1 MMDDEQLGSVI
12 SREITESLNHFDTEY
27 TQDRIDALD
36 YYLGRPLGNEVE
48 GRSSVI
54 STEVADVVEQIM
66 PSMMRIFTGTD
77 KVVRF
82 APRTEEDVEKAE
94 QATDYVNFV
103 LQNDND
109 YYRILYNFIKDSLLF
124 KIGVIKVCWDETDEV
139 QQETYEGLE
148 ESELALLLANPDVE
162 VVEQNEN
169 IVVAGDEDLGIE
181 QVISYDI
188 TLRIKTKSG
197 RVRVENVPPEEFL
210 INRRAKSLEE
220 ARFICH
226 RTTMTVSQLVS
237 MGYDQDEVE
246 AYAGVGELDVE
257 HERRKRFEDLDA
269 QQDYDYADPSQR
281 EVPVYESIIKVD
293 YDEDGVAEHRR
304 VLSIGD
310 SGEYVLENDII
321 DYIPFAVVSPILMP
335 HRLIGRSIF
344 DLTKDLQVIKSTLLR
359 QYLDSTYLS
368 VMPRIVA
375 VEGQVNLDDLLDG
388 TAGGIIRARNPGAVQ
403 PLNTG
408 GIGAEIQP
416 LMRYLD
422 EIKEQRT
429 GQSKASMGLDANALQ
444 STTAAAVAAT
454 VKGAGQKLESYA
466 RTIAETGMK
475 DVYKLVLKIVSTY
488 QQQPRIMRLRNKFV
502 PIDPREFEGF
512 DLVVNVGLGTMDE
525 QEKMA
530 RLMEII
536 VKQEQIL
543 QQLGVNNP
551 IVSVEQYTNT
561 LRQYVELAG
570 MKDASRYFKD
580 PMQAQME
587 QQQMASQQQQQPSPE
602 MMKLQ
607 QDFELKKA
615 KLDAEISLEREK
627 MMLELDLRRQELQAE
642 SQLRAAKAITD
653 AEISTNLPRA

>member
-1 MMDDEQLGSVI
+1 MMDNDTLGSVI

-36 YYLGRPLGNEVE
+36 YYLGRPFGNEVE

-109 YYRILYNFIKDSLLF
+109 YYRVLYNFIKDSLLF
-124 KIGVIKVCWDETDEV
+124 KIGVVKVCWEEADEV
-139 QQETYEGLE
+139 KQEMYEGLE

-162 VVEQNEN
+162 IIEQDTSV
-169 IVVAGDEDLGIE
+169 IMAGDEELGIDE
-181 QVISYDI
+181 IVNYDV
-188 TLRIKTKSG
+188 TLRTRTKSG
-197 RVRVENVPPEEFL
+197 RIRVENVPPEEFL
-210 INRRAKSLEE
+210 VNRRAKSMED

-226 RTTMTVSQLVS
+226 RTTMTVSELVS
-237 MGYDQDEVE
+237 MGYDQDEIE
-246 AYAGVGELDVE
+246 AYAGVGELEVDM
-257 HERRKRFEDLDA
+257 ERRKRFEDLDG
-269 QQDYDYADPSQR
+269 QNDYNFADPSQR
-281 EVPVYESIIKVD
+281 EVPVYESIVKVD
-293 YDEDGVAEHRR
+293 YDEDGVAELRR

-310 SGEYVLENDII
+310 GGDYVLENEII
-321 DYIPFAVVSPILMP
+321 DYIPFAVISPILMP

-344 DLTKDLQVIKSTLLR
+344 DLTKDLQVIKSTLMR

-368 VMPRIVA
+368 VMPRVVA
-375 VEGQVNLDDLLDG
+375 VEGQVNIDDLLEG
-388 TAGGIIRARNPGAVQ
+388 APGSVIRTRTPGAVQ
-403 PLNTG
+403 PLSTG
-408 GIGAEIQP
+408 GVGGEIQP

-429 GQSKASMGLDANALQ
+429 GMSKASQGLDANALQ

-475 DVYKLVLKIVSTY
+475 DLFRIVLKLVSTY
-488 QQQPRIMRLRNKFV
+488 QQQPRIIRLRNKFV

-512 DLVVNVGLGTMDE
+512 DIVVNVGLGTMDE

-543 QQLGVNNP
+543 QTLGPNNP
-551 IVSVEQYTNT
+551 LVGMDQYANT

-580 PMQAQME
+580 PAQAQM
-587 QQQMASQQQQQPSPE
+587 MQQQQQQQRPPNPE
-602 MMKLQ
+602 ILKIQ

-615 KLDAEISLEREK
+615 KLDAEIALEREK
-627 MMLELDLRRQELQAE
+627 MMAELELRRQELAAE
-642 SQLRAAKAITD
+642 SQLRAAKALTD

>member
-169 IVVAGDEDLGIE
+169 IVVAGDEELGIE

-188 TLRIKTKSG
+188 TLRTKTKSG

-210 INRRAKSLEE
+210 VSRRAKSLQD
-220 ARFICH
+220 ARFVCH

-615 KLDAEISLEREK
+615 KLDAEIALEREK

>member
-1 MMDDEQLGSVI
+1 MMDNDTLGSVI

-36 YYLGRPLGNEVE
+36 YYLGRPFGNEVE

-109 YYRILYNFIKDSLLF
+109 YYRVLYNFIKDSLLF
-124 KIGVIKVCWDETDEV
+124 KIGVVKVCWEEADEV
-139 QQETYEGLE
+139 KQEMYEGLE

-162 VVEQNEN
+162 VIEQNTSV
-169 IVVAGDEDLGIE
+169 IMAGDEELGIDE
-181 QVISYDI
+181 IVNYDV
-188 TLRIKTKSG
+188 TLRTRTKSG
-197 RVRVENVPPEEFL
+197 RIRVENVPPEEFL
-210 INRRAKSLEE
+210 VNRRAKSMED

-226 RTTMTVSQLVS
+226 RTTMTVSELVS
-237 MGYDQDEVE
+237 MGYDQDEIE
-246 AYAGVGELDVE
+246 AYAGVGELEVDM
-257 HERRKRFEDLDA
+257 ERRKRFEDLDG
-269 QQDYDYADPSQR
+269 QNDYNFADPSQR

-293 YDEDGVAEHRR
+293 YDEDGVAELRR

-310 SGEYVLENDII
+310 GGDYVLENEII
-321 DYIPFAVVSPILMP
+321 DYIPFAVISPILMP

-344 DLTKDLQVIKSTLLR
+344 DLTKDLQVIKSTLMR

-368 VMPRIVA
+368 VMPRVVA
-375 VEGQVNLDDLLDG
+375 VEGQVNIDDLLEG
-388 TAGGIIRARNPGAVQ
+388 APGSVIRTRTPGAVQ
-403 PLNTG
+403 PLSTG
-408 GIGAEIQP
+408 GVGGEIQP

-429 GQSKASMGLDANALQ
+429 GMSKASQGLDANALQ

-475 DVYKLVLKIVSTY
+475 DLFRIVLKLVSTY
-488 QQQPRIMRLRNKFV
+488 QQQPRIIRLRNKFV

-512 DLVVNVGLGTMDE
+512 DIVVNVGLGTMDE

-543 QQLGVNNP
+543 QTLGPNNP
-551 IVSVEQYTNT
+551 LVGMDQYANT

-580 PMQAQME
+580 PAQAQM
-587 QQQMASQQQQQPSPE
+587 MQQQQQQQRPPNPE
-602 MMKLQ
+602 ILKIQ

-615 KLDAEISLEREK
+615 KLDAEIALEREK
-627 MMLELDLRRQELQAE
+627 MMAELELRRQELAAE
-642 SQLRAAKAITD
+642 SQLRAAKALTD

>member
-1 MMDDEQLGSVI
+1 MMDNDTLGSVV

-36 YYLGRPLGNEVE
+36 YYLGRPFGNEVD

-109 YYRILYNFIKDSLLF
+109 YYRVLYNFIKDSLLF
-124 KIGVIKVCWDETDEV
+124 KIGVVKVCWDEVDEV
-139 QQETYEGLE
+139 QQESYEGLE
-148 ESELALLLANPDVE
+148 EGELALLLANPDVE
-162 VVEQNEN
+162 IVEQDTS
-169 IVVAGDEDLGIE
+169 VVVGGDEELGIE
-181 QVISYDI
+181 EVLSYDV
-188 TLRIKTKSG
+188 TLRTKTKSG
-197 RVRVENVPPEEFL
+197 RIRVENVPPEEFMV
-210 INRRAKSLEE
+210 NRRCKSLDD

-226 RTTMTVSQLVS
+226 RTTMTVSELVS
-237 MGYDQDEVE
+237 MGYDQDEIE
-246 AYAGVGELDVE
+246 TYAGVGELE
-257 HERRKRFEDLDA
+257 TEQERRKRFEDLDG
-269 QQDYDYADPSQR
+269 QSDYNHADPSQR

-293 YDEDGVAEHRR
+293 YDEDGVAELRR

-310 SGEYVLENDII
+310 GGEHVLENDII
-321 DYIPFAVVSPILMP
+321 DYIPFAVISPILMP

-344 DLTKDLQVIKSTLLR
+344 DLTKDLQVIKSTLMR

-368 VMPRIVA
+368 VMPRVVA
-375 VEGQVNLDDLLDG
+375 VEGQVNIDDLLEG
-388 TAGGIIRARNPGAVQ
+388 APGSVIRTRTPGAVQ
-403 PLNTG
+403 PLATNG
-408 GIGAEIQP
+408 VGAEIQP

-429 GQSKASMGLDANALQ
+429 GMSKASQGLDANALQ

-475 DVYKLVLKIVSTY
+475 DLFRIVLKLVSSY

-512 DLVVNVGLGTMDE
+512 DIVVNVGLGTMDE
-525 QEKMA
+525 QEKMS

-543 QQLGVNNP
+543 QTLGPNNP
-551 IVSVEQYTNT
+551 LVSMEQYGST

-580 PMQAQME
+580 PAEAQM
-587 QQQMASQQQQQPSPE
+587 QPMQPQQQQPNPE
-602 MMKLQ
+602 VIKLQ
-607 QDFELKKA
+607 QEFELKKA
-615 KLDAEISLEREK
+615 KLEAEIALEREK
-627 MMLELDLRRQELQAE
+627 FAAELELRRQELAAE
-642 SQLRAAKAITD
+642 AQLRAAKAVAD

>member
-162 VVEQNEN
+162 VIEQNEN

-237 MGYDQDEVE
+237 MGYDQEEVE

-615 KLDAEISLEREK
+615 KLDAEIALEREK
-627 MMLELDLRRQELQAE
+627 MMLELELRRQELQAE

>member
-1 MMDDEQLGSVI
+1 MMDNELLGSVI

-36 YYLGRPLGNEVE
+36 YYLGRPFGNEIE
-48 GRSSVI
+48 GRSSVV
-54 STEVADVVEQIM
+54 STEVADTVEQIM

-94 QATDYVNFV
+94 QATDYVNFI

-109 YYRILYNFIKDSLLF
+109 YYRVLYNFIKDSLLF
-124 KIGVIKVCWDETDEV
+124 KLGVVKVSWDDVDEV

-148 ESELALLLANPDVE
+148 QSELALLLANPDVE
-162 VVEQNEN
+162 VVEQSETV
-169 IVVAGDEDLGIE
+169 IVAGDAELGIE
-181 QVISYDI
+181 EVANYDV
-188 TLRIKTKSG
+188 TLKIRKKSG
-197 RVRVENVPPEEFL
+197 RIRVENVPPEEFL
-210 INRRAKSLEE
+210 TNRRCKNLDE
-220 ARFICH
+220 ARFLCH
-226 RTTMTVSQLVS
+226 RTTMTISELVS
-237 MGYDQDEVE
+237 MGYDQDEIE
-246 AYAGVGELDVE
+246 AYAGVGELE
-257 HERRKRFEDLDA
+257 TENERRKRFEDLDA

-281 EVPVYESIIKVD
+281 EVPVYESYIKVD
-293 YDEDGVAEHRR
+293 FDEDGIAEHRR

-310 SGEYVLENDII
+310 SGDYVLENDVI
-321 DYIPFAVVSPILMP
+321 DYCPFAVISPILMP

-344 DLTKDLQVIKSTLLR
+344 DLTKDLQVIKSTLMR

-388 TAGGIIRARNPGAVQ
+388 TAGGIIRARNAGAVQ

-408 GIGAEIQP
+408 GVGAEIQP

-429 GQSKASMGLDANALQ
+429 GMSKASQGLDANSLQ
-444 STTAAAVAAT
+444 SSTAAAVAAT

-475 DVYKLVLKIVSTY
+475 DLFRIVLKLVSTY
-488 QQQPRIMRLRNKFV
+488 QQQPRIIRLRNKFV

-512 DLVVNVGLGTMDE
+512 DIVVNVGLGTMDE
-525 QEKMA
+525 QEKMS
-530 RLMEII
+530 RVMEII

-543 QQLGVNNP
+543 QQLGPNNP
-551 IVSVEQYTNT
+551 IVSMEQYTNT
-561 LRQYVELAG
+561 LRQYVEMAG

-580 PMQAQME
+580 PAQAMME
-587 QQQMASQQQQQPSPE
+587 QQAMAQQQQQQPNPE
-602 MMKLQ
+602 MVKLQ

-615 KLDAEISLEREK
+615 KLDAEIALEREK
-627 MMLELDLRRQELQAE
+627 MMMELELRRQELAAE
-642 SQLRAAKAITD
+642 SQLRVAKAMTD

>member
-1 MMDDEQLGSVI
+1 MMDNDTLGSVI

-36 YYLGRPLGNEVE
+36 YYLGRPFGNEVE

-109 YYRILYNFIKDSLLF
+109 YYRVLYNFIKDSLLF
-124 KIGVIKVCWDETDEV
+124 KIGVVKVCWEEADEV
-139 QQETYEGLE
+139 KQEMYEGLE

-162 VVEQNEN
+162 VIEQNTSV
-169 IVVAGDEDLGIE
+169 IMAGDEELGIDE
-181 QVISYDI
+181 IVNYDV
-188 TLRIKTKSG
+188 TLRTRTKSG
-197 RVRVENVPPEEFL
+197 RIRVENVPPEEFL
-210 INRRAKSLEE
+210 VNRRAKSMED

-226 RTTMTVSQLVS
+226 RTTMTVSELVS
-237 MGYDQDEVE
+237 MGYDQDEIE
-246 AYAGVGELDVE
+246 AYAGVGELEVDM
-257 HERRKRFEDLDA
+257 ERRKRFEDLDG
-269 QQDYDYADPSQR
+269 QNDYNFADPSQR

-293 YDEDGVAEHRR
+293 YDEDGVAELRR

-310 SGEYVLENDII
+310 SGDYVLENEII
-321 DYIPFAVVSPILMP
+321 DYIPFAVISPILMP

-344 DLTKDLQVIKSTLLR
+344 DLTKDLQVIKSTLMR

-368 VMPRIVA
+368 VMPRVVA
-375 VEGQVNLDDLLDG
+375 VEGQVNIDDLLEG
-388 TAGGIIRARNPGAVQ
+388 APGSVIRTRTPGAVE
-403 PLNTG
+403 PLSTG
-408 GIGAEIQP
+408 GVGGEIQP

-429 GQSKASMGLDANALQ
+429 GMSKASQGLDANALQ

-475 DVYKLVLKIVSTY
+475 DLFRIVLKLVSTY
-488 QQQPRIMRLRNKFV
+488 QQQPRIIRLRNKFV

-512 DLVVNVGLGTMDE
+512 DIVVNVGLGTMDE

-543 QQLGVNNP
+543 QTLGPNNP
-551 IVSVEQYTNT
+551 LVGMDQYANT

-580 PMQAQME
+580 PAQAQM
-587 QQQMASQQQQQPSPE
+587 MQQQQQQQRPPNPE
-602 MMKLQ
+602 ILKIQ

-615 KLDAEISLEREK
+615 KLDAEIALEREK
-627 MMLELDLRRQELQAE
+627 MMAELELRRQELAAE
-642 SQLRAAKAITD
+642 SQLRAAKALTD

>member
-169 IVVAGDEDLGIE
+169 IVVAGDEELGIE

-210 INRRAKSLEE
+210 INRRAKSLED

-237 MGYDQDEVE
+237 MGYDQEEVE

-561 LRQYVELAG
+561 LRQYVELSG

-615 KLDAEISLEREK
+615 KLDAEIALEREK

>member
-210 INRRAKSLEE
+210 VSRRAKSLEE
-220 ARFICH
+220 ARFVCH

-237 MGYDQDEVE
+237 MGYDQEEVE

>member
-1 MMDDEQLGSVI
+1 MMDNDTLGSVI

-36 YYLGRPLGNEVE
+36 YYLGRPFGNEVE

-109 YYRILYNFIKDSLLF
+109 YYRVLYNFIKDSLLF
-124 KIGVIKVCWDETDEV
+124 KIGVVKVCWEEADEV
-139 QQETYEGLE
+139 KQEMYEGLE

-162 VVEQNEN
+162 VIEQNTSV
-169 IVVAGDEDLGIE
+169 IMAGDEELGIDE
-181 QVISYDI
+181 IVNYDV
-188 TLRIKTKSG
+188 TLRTRTKSG
-197 RVRVENVPPEEFL
+197 RIRVENVPPEEFL
-210 INRRAKSLEE
+210 VNRRAKSMED

-226 RTTMTVSQLVS
+226 RTTMTVSELVS
-237 MGYDQDEVE
+237 MGYDQDEIE
-246 AYAGVGELDVE
+246 AYAGVGELEVDM
-257 HERRKRFEDLDA
+257 ERRKRFEDLDG
-269 QQDYDYADPSQR
+269 QNDYNFADPSQR

-293 YDEDGVAEHRR
+293 YDEDGVAELRR

-310 SGEYVLENDII
+310 SGDYVLENEII
-321 DYIPFAVVSPILMP
+321 DYIPFAVISPILMP

-344 DLTKDLQVIKSTLLR
+344 DLTKDLQVIKSTLMR

-368 VMPRIVA
+368 VMPRVVA
-375 VEGQVNLDDLLDG
+375 VEGQVNIDDLLEG
-388 TAGGIIRARNPGAVQ
+388 APGSVIRTRTPGAVQ
-403 PLNTG
+403 PLSTG
-408 GIGAEIQP
+408 GVGGEIQP

-429 GQSKASMGLDANALQ
+429 GMSKASQGLDANALQ

-475 DVYKLVLKIVSTY
+475 DLFRIVLKLVSTY
-488 QQQPRIMRLRNKFV
+488 QQQPRIIRLRNKFV

-512 DLVVNVGLGTMDE
+512 DIVVNVGLGTMDE

-543 QQLGVNNP
+543 QTLGPNNP
-551 IVSVEQYTNT
+551 LVGMDQYANT

-580 PMQAQME
+580 PAQAQM
-587 QQQMASQQQQQPSPE
+587 MQQQQQQQRPPSPE
-602 MMKLQ
+602 ILKIQ

-615 KLDAEISLEREK
+615 KLDAEIALEREK
-627 MMLELDLRRQELQAE
+627 MMAELELRRQELAAE
-642 SQLRAAKAITD
+642 SQLRAAKALTD

>member
-1 MMDDEQLGSVI
+1 MMDNDTLGSVI

-36 YYLGRPLGNEVE
+36 YYLGRPFGNEVE

-82 APRTEEDVEKAE
+82 APRTEEDVEKSE

-109 YYRILYNFIKDSLLF
+109 YYRVLYNFIKDSLLF
-124 KIGVIKVCWDETDEV
+124 KIGVVKVCWEEADEV
-139 QQETYEGLE
+139 KQEMYEGLE

-162 VVEQNEN
+162 VVEQNTSV
-169 IVVAGDEDLGIE
+169 IMAGDEELGIDE
-181 QVISYDI
+181 IVNYDV
-188 TLRIKTKSG
+188 TLRTRTKSG
-197 RVRVENVPPEEFL
+197 RIRVENVPPEEFL
-210 INRRAKSLEE
+210 VNRRAKSMED

-226 RTTMTVSQLVS
+226 RTTMTVSELVS
-237 MGYDQDEVE
+237 MGYDQDEIE
-246 AYAGVGELDVE
+246 AYAGVGELEVDV
-257 HERRKRFEDLDA
+257 ERRKRFEDLDG
-269 QQDYDYADPSQR
+269 QNDYNHADPSQR
-281 EVPVYESIIKVD
+281 EVPVYESIVKVD
-293 YDEDGVAEHRR
+293 YDEDGVAELRR

-310 SGEYVLENDII
+310 SGDYVLENEII
-321 DYIPFAVVSPILMP
+321 DYIPFAVISPILMP

-344 DLTKDLQVIKSTLLR
+344 DLTKDLQVIKSTLMR

-368 VMPRIVA
+368 VMPRVVA
-375 VEGQVNLDDLLDG
+375 VEGQVNIDDLLEG
-388 TAGGIIRARNPGAVQ
+388 APGSVIRTRTPGAVQ
-403 PLNTG
+403 PLSTG
-408 GIGAEIQP
+408 GVGGEIQP

-429 GQSKASMGLDANALQ
+429 GMSKASQGLDANALQ

-475 DVYKLVLKIVSTY
+475 DLFRIVLKLVSTY
-488 QQQPRIMRLRNKFV
+488 QQQPRIIRLRNKFV

-512 DLVVNVGLGTMDE
+512 DIVVNVGLGTMDE
-525 QEKMA
+525 QEKMS

-543 QQLGVNNP
+543 QTLGPNNP
-551 IVSVEQYTNT
+551 LVGMDQYANT

-580 PMQAQME
+580 PAQAQMM
-587 QQQMASQQQQQPSPE
+587 QQQQQQQQQPNPE
-602 MMKLQ
+602 MIKLQ
-607 QDFELKKA
+607 QEFELKKA
-615 KLDAEISLEREK
+615 KLDAEIALEREK
-627 MMLELDLRRQELQAE
+627 MIAELELRRQELAAE
-642 SQLRAAKAITD
+642 SQLRAAKALTD

>member
-1 MMDDEQLGSVI
+1 MI

-36 YYLGRPLGNEVE
+36 YYLGRPFGNEVE

-109 YYRILYNFIKDSLLF
+109 YYRVLYNFIKDSLLF
-124 KIGVIKVCWDETDEV
+124 KIGVVKVCWEEADEV
-139 QQETYEGLE
+139 KQEMYEGLE

-162 VVEQNEN
+162 VIEQNTSV
-169 IVVAGDEDLGIE
+169 IMAGDEELGIDE
-181 QVISYDI
+181 IVNYDV
-188 TLRIKTKSG
+188 TLRTRTKSG
-197 RVRVENVPPEEFL
+197 RIRVENVPPEEFL
-210 INRRAKSLEE
+210 VNRRAKSMED

-226 RTTMTVSQLVS
+226 RTTMTVSELVS
-237 MGYDQDEVE
+237 MGYDQDEIE
-246 AYAGVGELDVE
+246 AYAGVGELEVDM
-257 HERRKRFEDLDA
+257 ERRKRFEDLDG
-269 QQDYDYADPSQR
+269 QNDYNFADPSQR
-281 EVPVYESIIKVD
+281 EVPVYESIVKVD
-293 YDEDGVAEHRR
+293 YDEDGVAELRR

-310 SGEYVLENDII
+310 SGDYVLENEII
-321 DYIPFAVVSPILMP
+321 DYIPFAVISPILMP

-344 DLTKDLQVIKSTLLR
+344 DLTKDLQVIKSTLMR

-368 VMPRIVA
+368 VMPRVVA
-375 VEGQVNLDDLLDG
+375 VEGQVNIDDLLEG
-388 TAGGIIRARNPGAVQ
+388 APGSVIRTRTPGAVQ
-403 PLNTG
+403 PLSTG
-408 GIGAEIQP
+408 GVGGEIQP

-429 GQSKASMGLDANALQ
+429 GMSKASQGLDANALQ

-475 DVYKLVLKIVSTY
+475 DLFRIVLKLVSTY
-488 QQQPRIMRLRNKFV
+488 QQQPRIIRLRNKFV

-512 DLVVNVGLGTMDE
+512 DIVVNVGLGTMDE

-543 QQLGVNNP
+543 QTLGPNNP
-551 IVSVEQYTNT
+551 LVGMDQYANT

-580 PMQAQME
+580 PAQAQM
-587 QQQMASQQQQQPSPE
+587 MQQQQQQQRPPNPE
-602 MMKLQ
+602 ILKIQ

-615 KLDAEISLEREK
+615 KLDAEIALEREK
-627 MMLELDLRRQELQAE
+627 MMAELELRRQELAAE
-642 SQLRAAKAITD
+642 SQLRAAKALTD

>member
-1 MMDDEQLGSVI
+1 MMDNEQLGSVI

-162 VVEQNEN
+162 VIEQNEN
-169 IVVAGDEDLGIE
+169 IVVAGDEELGIE

-188 TLRIKTKSG
+188 TLRTKTKSG

-210 INRRAKSLEE
+210 VSRRAKSLQD
-220 ARFICH
+220 ARFVCH

-237 MGYDQDEVE
+237 MGYDQEEVE

-615 KLDAEISLEREK
+615 KLDAEIALEREK

>member
-36 YYLGRPLGNEVE
+36 YYLGRPFGNEVE
-48 GRSSVI
+48 GRSSVV
-54 STEVADVVEQIM
+54 STEVADTVEQIM

-82 APRTEEDVEKAE
+82 SPRTEEDVEKAE
-94 QATDYVNFV
+94 QATDYVNFI

-109 YYRILYNFIKDSLLF
+109 YYRVLYNFIKDSLLF
-124 KIGVIKVCWDETDEV
+124 KIGVVKVSWDETDEV
-139 QQETYEGLE
+139 QSETYEGLE
-148 ESELALLLANPDVE
+148 QGELALLLANPDVE
-162 VVEQNEN
+162 IVEQSEEI
-169 IVVAGDEDLGIE
+169 IVKGDEELGIE
-181 QVISYDI
+181 EVARYDV
-188 TLRIKTKSG
+188 TLKTRTKSG
-197 RVRVENVPPEEFL
+197 RIRVENVPPEEFL
-210 INRRAKSLEE
+210 TNRRCKSLDD

-226 RTTMTVSQLVS
+226 RTTMTVSELVS
-237 MGYDQDEVE
+237 MGYDQDEIE
-246 AYAGVGELDVE
+246 AYAGIGELE
-257 HERRKRFEDLDA
+257 TETERRKRFEDLDA
-269 QQDYDYADPSQR
+269 QQDYNYSDPSQR
-281 EVPVYESIIKVD
+281 EVPVYESYIRVD

-310 SGEYVLENDII
+310 GGEHVLENDLI
-321 DYIPFAVVSPILMP
+321 DYCPFAVISPILMP

-344 DLTKDLQVIKSTLLR
+344 DLTKDLQVIKSTLMR

-388 TAGGIIRARNPGAVQ
+388 TAGGIIRARNAGAVQ

-408 GIGAEIQP
+408 GVGAEIQP

-422 EIKEQRT
+422 EIKENRT
-429 GQSKASMGLDANALQ
+429 GMSKASQGLDANALQ

-475 DVYKLVLKIVSTY
+475 DLHKIILKLVSTY
-488 QQQPRIMRLRNKFV
+488 QQQPRIIRLRNKFI

-512 DLVVNVGLGTMDE
+512 DITVNVGLGTMDE
-525 QEKMA
+525 QEKMS

-543 QQLGVNNP
+543 QQLGANNP
-551 IVSVEQYTNT
+551 IVSMEQYTNT

-570 MKDASRYFKD
+570 MKDAGRYFKD
-580 PMQAQME
+580 PAQVQMQMQAQ
-587 QQQMASQQQQQPSPE
+587 QAQQPAPNPA
-602 MMKLQ
+602 MVKLQ

-615 KLDAEISLEREK
+615 KLEAEMALEREK
-627 MMLELDLRRQELQAE
+627 LQMEMDLRRQELAAE

>member
-162 VVEQNEN
+162 VIEQNEN

-210 INRRAKSLEE
+210 VSRRAKSLEE
-220 ARFICH
+220 ARFVCH

-237 MGYDQDEVE
+237 MGYDQEEVE

-602 MMKLQ
+602 IMKLQ

>member
-1 MMDDEQLGSVI
+1 MDNELLGSVI

-36 YYLGRPLGNEVE
+36 YYLGRPFGNEIE
-48 GRSSVI
+48 GRSSVV
-54 STEVADVVEQIM
+54 STEVADTVEQIM

-94 QATDYVNFV
+94 QATDYVNFI

-109 YYRILYNFIKDSLLF
+109 YYRVLYNFIKDSLLF
-124 KIGVIKVCWDETDEV
+124 KLGVVKVSWDDVDEV

-148 ESELALLLANPDVE
+148 QSELALLLANPDVE
-162 VVEQNEN
+162 VVEQSETV
-169 IVVAGDEDLGIE
+169 IVAGDAELGIE
-181 QVISYDI
+181 EVANYDV
-188 TLRIKTKSG
+188 TLKIRKKSG
-197 RVRVENVPPEEFL
+197 RIRVENVPPEEFL
-210 INRRAKSLEE
+210 TNRRCKNLDE
-220 ARFICH
+220 ARFLCH
-226 RTTMTVSQLVS
+226 RTTMTISELVS
-237 MGYDQDEVE
+237 MGYDQDEIE
-246 AYAGVGELDVE
+246 AYAGVGELE
-257 HERRKRFEDLDA
+257 TENERRKRFEDLDA

-281 EVPVYESIIKVD
+281 EVPVYESYIKVD
-293 YDEDGVAEHRR
+293 FDEDGIAEHRR

-310 SGEYVLENDII
+310 SGDYVLENDVI
-321 DYIPFAVVSPILMP
+321 DYCPFAVISPILMP

-344 DLTKDLQVIKSTLLR
+344 DLTKDLQVIKSTLMR

-388 TAGGIIRARNPGAVQ
+388 TAGGIIRARNAGAVQ

-408 GIGAEIQP
+408 GVGAEIQP

-429 GQSKASMGLDANALQ
+429 GMSKASQGLDANSLQ
-444 STTAAAVAAT
+444 SSTAAAVAAT

-475 DVYKLVLKIVSTY
+475 DLFRIVLKLVSTY
-488 QQQPRIMRLRNKFV
+488 QQQPRIIRLRNKFV

-512 DLVVNVGLGTMDE
+512 DIVVNVGLGTMDE
-525 QEKMA
+525 QEKMS
-530 RLMEII
+530 RVMEII

-543 QQLGVNNP
+543 QQLGPNNP
-551 IVSVEQYTNT
+551 IVSMEQYTNT
-561 LRQYVELAG
+561 LRQYVEMAG

-580 PMQAQME
+580 PAQAMME
-587 QQQMASQQQQQPSPE
+587 QQAMAQQQQQQPNPE
-602 MMKLQ
+602 MVKLQ

-615 KLDAEISLEREK
+615 KLDAEIALEREK
-627 MMLELDLRRQELQAE
+627 MMMELELRRQELAAE
-642 SQLRAAKAITD
+642 SQLRVAKAMTD

>member
-1 MMDDEQLGSVI
+1 MMDNDALGSVI

-27 TQDRIDALD
+27 TQDRVDALD
-36 YYLGRPLGNEVE
+36 YYLGRPFGNEVE
-48 GRSSVI
+48 GRSSVV

-124 KIGVIKVCWDETDEV
+124 KVGVIKVAWDETDEIK
-139 QQETYEGLE
+139 QQSYEGLD

-162 VVEQNEN
+162 IVEQDTS
-169 IVVAGDEDLGIE
+169 VVIAGDPELGIE
-181 QVISYDI
+181 EVLNYDV
-188 TLRIKTKSG
+188 TLRTKTKSG
-197 RVRVENVPPEEFL
+197 RIRCENVPPEEFL
-210 INRRAKSLEE
+210 VNRRAKSLED

-226 RTTMTVSQLVS
+226 RTTMTVSELVS
-237 MGYDQDEVE
+237 MGYDQEE
-246 AYAGVGELDVE
+246 IETYAGVGELEVDM
-257 HERRKRFEDLDA
+257 ERRKRFEDLDA
-269 QQDYDYADPSQR
+269 QNDYNHADPSQR

-293 YDEDGVAEHRR
+293 FDEDGVAELRR

-310 SGEYVLENDII
+310 GGEHVLENDII
-321 DYIPFAVVSPILMP
+321 DYIPFAVISPILMP

-344 DLTKDLQVIKSTLLR
+344 DLTKDLQVIKSTLMR

-368 VMPRIVA
+368 VMPRVVA
-375 VEGQVNLDDLLDG
+375 VEGQVNIDDLLEG
-388 TAGGIIRARNPGAVQ
+388 APGSVIRTRTPGAVQ
-403 PLNTG
+403 PLSTG
-408 GIGAEIQP
+408 GVGGEIQP

-429 GQSKASMGLDANALQ
+429 GMSKASQGLDANALQ
-444 STTAAAVAAT
+444 SSTAAAVAAT

-475 DVYKLVLKIVSTY
+475 DLFRIVLKLVSTY
-488 QQQPRIMRLRNKFV
+488 QQQPRIIRLRNKFV

-512 DLVVNVGLGTMDE
+512 DIVVNVGLGTMDE
-525 QEKMA
+525 QEKMS

-543 QQLGVNNP
+543 QTLGPNNP
-551 IVSVEQYTNT
+551 LVGMDQYANT

-580 PMQAQME
+580 PAQAQM
-587 QQQMASQQQQQPSPE
+587 MQQQQPQQQQPNPE
-602 MMKLQ
+602 LIKIQ

-615 KLDAEISLEREK
+615 KLDAEIALEREK
-627 MMLELDLRRQELQAE
+627 MMAELELRRQELAAE
-642 SQLRAAKAITD
+642 SQLRVAKAMTD

>member
-1 MMDDEQLGSVI
+1 MMDNDTLGSVI

-36 YYLGRPLGNEVE
+36 YYLGRPFGNEVE

-109 YYRILYNFIKDSLLF
+109 YYRVLYNFIKDSLLF
-124 KIGVIKVCWDETDEV
+124 KIGVVKVCWEEADEV
-139 QQETYEGLE
+139 KQEMYEGLE

-162 VVEQNEN
+162 IIEQNTSV
-169 IVVAGDEDLGIE
+169 IMAGDEELGIDE
-181 QVISYDI
+181 IVNYDV
-188 TLRIKTKSG
+188 TLRTRTKSG
-197 RVRVENVPPEEFL
+197 RIHVENVPPEEFL
-210 INRRAKSLEE
+210 VNRRAKSMED

-226 RTTMTVSQLVS
+226 RTTMTVSELVI
-237 MGYDQDEVE
+237 MGYDQDEIE
-246 AYAGVGELDVE
+246 AYAGVGELEVDM
-257 HERRKRFEDLDA
+257 ERRKRFEDLDG
-269 QQDYDYADPSQR
+269 QNDYNFADPSQR
-281 EVPVYESIIKVD
+281 EVPVYESIVKVD
-293 YDEDGVAEHRR
+293 YDEDGVAELRR

-310 SGEYVLENDII
+310 SGDYVLENEII
-321 DYIPFAVVSPILMP
+321 DYIPFAVISPILMP

-344 DLTKDLQVIKSTLLR
+344 DLTKDLQVIKSTLMR

-368 VMPRIVA
+368 VMPRVVA
-375 VEGQVNLDDLLDG
+375 VEGQVNIDDLLEG
-388 TAGGIIRARNPGAVQ
+388 APGSVIRTRTPGAVQ
-403 PLNTG
+403 PLSTG
-408 GIGAEIQP
+408 GVGGEIQP

-429 GQSKASMGLDANALQ
+429 GMSKASQGLDANALQ

-475 DVYKLVLKIVSTY
+475 DLFRIVLKLVSTY
-488 QQQPRIMRLRNKFV
+488 QQQPRIIRLRNKFV

-512 DLVVNVGLGTMDE
+512 DIVVNVGLGTMDE

-543 QQLGVNNP
+543 QTLGPNNP
-551 IVSVEQYTNT
+551 LVGMDQYANT

-580 PMQAQME
+580 PAQAQM
-587 QQQMASQQQQQPSPE
+587 MQQQQQQQRPPNPE
-602 MMKLQ
+602 ILKIQ

-615 KLDAEISLEREK
+615 KLDAEIALEREK
-627 MMLELDLRRQELQAE
+627 MMAELELRRQELAAE
-642 SQLRAAKAITD
+642 SQLRAAKALTD

>member
-1 MMDDEQLGSVI
+1 MMDNDTLGSVI

-36 YYLGRPLGNEVE
+36 YYLGRPFGNEVE

-109 YYRILYNFIKDSLLF
+109 YYRVLYNFIKDSLLF
-124 KIGVIKVCWDETDEV
+124 KIGVVKVCWEEADEV
-139 QQETYEGLE
+139 KQEMYEGLE

-162 VVEQNEN
+162 IIEQDTSV
-169 IVVAGDEDLGIE
+169 IMAGDEELGIDE
-181 QVISYDI
+181 IVNYDV
-188 TLRIKTKSG
+188 TLRTRTKSG
-197 RVRVENVPPEEFL
+197 RIRVENVPPEEFL
-210 INRRAKSLEE
+210 VNRRAKSMED

-226 RTTMTVSQLVS
+226 RTTMTVSELVS
-237 MGYDQDEVE
+237 MGYDQDEIE
-246 AYAGVGELDVE
+246 AYAGVGELEVDM
-257 HERRKRFEDLDA
+257 ERRKRFEDLDG
-269 QQDYDYADPSQR
+269 QNDYNFADPSQR
-281 EVPVYESIIKVD
+281 EVPVYESIVKVD
-293 YDEDGVAEHRR
+293 YDEDGVAELRR

-310 SGEYVLENDII
+310 SGDYVLENEII
-321 DYIPFAVVSPILMP
+321 DYIPFAVISPILMP

-344 DLTKDLQVIKSTLLR
+344 DLTKDLQVIKSTLMR

-368 VMPRIVA
+368 VMPRVVA
-375 VEGQVNLDDLLDG
+375 VEGQVNIDDLLEG
-388 TAGGIIRARNPGAVQ
+388 APGSVIRTRTPGAVQ
-403 PLNTG
+403 PLSTG
-408 GIGAEIQP
+408 GVGGEIQP

-429 GQSKASMGLDANALQ
+429 GMSKASQGLDANALQ

-475 DVYKLVLKIVSTY
+475 DLFRIVLKLVSTY
-488 QQQPRIMRLRNKFV
+488 QQQPRIIRLRNKFV

-512 DLVVNVGLGTMDE
+512 DIVVNVGLGTMDE

-543 QQLGVNNP
+543 QTLGPNNP
-551 IVSVEQYTNT
+551 LVGMDQYANT

-580 PMQAQME
+580 PAQAQM
-587 QQQMASQQQQQPSPE
+587 MQQQQQQQRPPNPE
-602 MMKLQ
+602 ILKIQ

-615 KLDAEISLEREK
+615 KLDAEIALEREK
-627 MMLELDLRRQELQAE
+627 MMAELELRRQELAAE
-642 SQLRAAKAITD
+642 SQLRAAKALTD

>member
-1 MMDDEQLGSVI
+1 MDDEQLGSVI

-36 YYLGRPLGNEVE
+36 YYLGRPFGNEVE
-48 GRSSVI
+48 GRSSVVD
-54 STEVADVVEQIM
+54 TTVADVVEQIM

-82 APRTEEDVEKAE
+82 APRNEEDVEAAE
-94 QATDYVNFV
+94 QATDYVNFI

-109 YYRILYNFIKDSLLF
+109 YYRVLYNFIKDSLLF
-124 KIGVIKVCWDETDEV
+124 KIGVIKVCWDEMDEV
-139 QQETYEGLE
+139 QEEVYEGLE

-162 VVEQNEN
+162 VVEQETTV
-169 IVVAGDEDLGIE
+169 VVAGDEELGIE
-181 QVISYDI
+181 EVSNFDVK
-188 TLRIKTKSG
+188 LRIRKKSG

-210 INRRAKSLEE
+210 INRRAKTLDD

-226 RTTMTVSQLVS
+226 RTQLTVSELVA
-237 MGYDQDEVE
+237 MGFDQEEVE
-246 AYAGVGELDVE
+246 TYAGVGELETETEV
-257 HERRKRFEDLDA
+257 RKRFGDLDGK
-269 QQDYDYADPSQR
+269 QDYDYADPSQR

-293 YDEDGVAEHRR
+293 YDEDGVAELRR

-310 SGEYVLENDII
+310 GGEYVLENDII
-321 DYIPFAVVSPILMP
+321 DYVPFAVVSPILMP

-344 DLTKDLQVIKSTLLR
+344 DLTKDLQVIKSTLMR

-368 VMPRIVA
+368 VMPRVVA

-388 TAGGIIRARNPGAVQ
+388 TAGSIIRTRTPGAVQ
-403 PLNTG
+403 PLSTG
-408 GIGAEIQP
+408 GVGGEIQP

-422 EIKEQRT
+422 EIKESRT
-429 GQSKASMGLDANALQ
+429 GMSKASAGLDANALQ
-444 STTAAAVAAT
+444 SSTASAVAAT

-475 DVYKLVLKIVSTY
+475 DLFRIVLKIVSIY
-488 QQQPRIMRLRNKFV
+488 QQAPRIIRLRNNFV

-512 DLVVNVGLGTMDE
+512 DIVVNVGLGTMDD

-530 RLMEII
+530 RLMEVI

-543 QQLGVNNP
+543 QTLGPDNP
-551 IVSVEQYTNT
+551 LVSVDQYSNT

-570 MKDASRYFKD
+570 LKDASRYFKA
-580 PMQAQME
+580 PGAMPQQPQA
-587 QQQMASQQQQQPSPE
+587 APQQQQPNPE
-602 MMKLQ
+602 IVKIQ
-607 QDFELKKA
+607 QDYELKKA
-615 KLDAEISLEREK
+615 KMEAEIALDREK
-627 MMLELDLRRQELQAE
+627 MLLELELRREELAAE
-642 SQLRAAKAITD
+642 AQLRAAKVVAD

>member
-1 MMDDEQLGSVI
+1 MMDNDTLGSVI

-27 TQDRIDALD
+27 SQDRIDALD
-36 YYLGRPLGNEVE
+36 YYLGRPFGNEVE

-109 YYRILYNFIKDSLLF
+109 YYRVLYNFIKDSLLF
-124 KIGVIKVCWDETDEV
+124 KLGVVKVCWDEADEIK
-139 QQETYEGLE
+139 QESYAGLTEG
-148 ESELALLLANPDVE
+148 ELALLLANPDVE
-162 VVEQNEN
+162 IVEQDTST
-169 IVVAGDEDLGIE
+169 VVAGDEELGIE
-181 QVISYDI
+181 EVLSYDV
-188 TLRIKTKSG
+188 TLRTKTKSG
-197 RVRVENVPPEEFL
+197 RIRVENVPPEEFL
-210 INRRAKSLEE
+210 VNRRAKSMDD

-226 RTTMTVSQLVS
+226 RTTMTVSELVS
-237 MGYDQDEVE
+237 MGYDQDEIE
-246 AYAGVGELDVE
+246 EHAGVGELEVDI
-257 HERRKRFEDLDA
+257 ERRKRFEDLDG
-269 QQDYDYADPSQR
+269 QNDYSQADPSQR

-293 YDEDGVAEHRR
+293 YDEDGVAELRR

-310 SGEYVLENDII
+310 GGDHVLENDII
-321 DYIPFAVVSPILMP
+321 DYIPFAVISPILMP

-344 DLTKDLQVIKSTLLR
+344 DLTKDLQVIKSTLMR

-368 VMPRIVA
+368 VMPRVVA
-375 VEGQVNLDDLLDG
+375 VEGQVNIDDLLEG
-388 TAGGIIRARNPGAVQ
+388 APGSVIRTRTPGAVQ
-403 PLNTG
+403 PLSTG
-408 GIGAEIQP
+408 GVGAEIQP

-429 GQSKASMGLDANALQ
+429 GQSKASQGLDANALQ
-444 STTAAAVAAT
+444 SSTAAAVAAT

-475 DVYKLVLKIVSTY
+475 DLFRIVLKLVSTY
-488 QQQPRIMRLRNKFV
+488 QQQPRIIRLRNKFV

-512 DLVVNVGLGTMDE
+512 DIVVNVGLGTMDE
-525 QEKMA
+525 AEKMA

-543 QQLGVNNP
+543 QTLGPNNP
-551 IVSVEQYTNT
+551 LVGMDQYANT

-580 PMQAQME
+580 PAQAAMM
-587 QQQMASQQQQQPSPE
+587 QQQQQQQQQPNPE
-602 MMKLQ
+602 MIKLQ
-607 QDFELKKA
+607 QEFELKKA
-615 KLDAEISLEREK
+615 KLDAEIALEREK
-627 MMLELDLRRQELQAE
+627 MMAELELRRQELAAE
-642 SQLRAAKAITD
+642 SQLRAAKALTD